1 MRAAAR
7 GSPRGVRSLERR
19 VIRRTCTGIE
29 CLANVVVWLSF
40 SLRAR
45 GTLTA
50 LGRNGRSHERGSA
63 RDGKFGEGKMTWN
76 TVRSARP
83 PALIGRRLRLMA
95 LLLGAGAMAACASAG
110 SVGQRAAA
118 AAMTPTSIVIE

>member
-1 MRAAAR
+1 
-7 GSPRGVRSLERR
+7 
-19 VIRRTCTGIE
+19 C
-29 CLANVVVWLSF
+29 

-50 LGRNGRSHERGSA
+50 LGRSGRSHERGSA

-118 AAMTPTSIVIE
+118 AAMTPTSIVIENNSWDRVTVYISRGDQLWRLGDVSALA